1 MIKIHEV
8 EKLKKN
14 FESQVFLNEKLSNY
28 SWFNLG
34 GPAQILFKPKT
45 LEDLSRFLKMI
56 NQKYKIRV
64 LGVGSNTLIR
74 DGGYDGIILKLGSPF
89 SRLSLL
95 NSSTLIAGASALDK
109 QVSNYALNNSLS
121 EFEFLSCIPGSI
133 GGAVRMN
140 SGCYGYDISKI
151 LVSVQAIDLSGNIK
165 VIKAS
170 EINFSYRDSNLDDN
184 LIFISATFKGKKNK
198 KIDIEEKIN
207 TLVEKKKKS
216 QPSKIKTCGSTFKN
230 PLNKKAWKLIKDSG
244 CSEMSI
250 GGAKMSEKHC
260 NFFVNTGKAKSKELE
275 KLINKVKDI
284 VLKKTGVNLE
294 LEIHIIGLDY
304 E

>member
-1 MIKIHEV
+1 MIKIHEL

-45 LEDLSRFLKMI
+45 LEDLSRFLKTI
-56 NQKYKIRV
+56 NQKYKIKV

-74 DGGYDGIILKLGSPF
+74 DGGYDGIILKLGSSF

-121 EFEFLSCIPGSI
+121 EFEFLSCIPGSV

-170 EINFSYRDSNLDDN
+170 EINFSYRGSNLDDN
-184 LIFISATFKGKKNK
+184 LIFVSATFKGKKNK

-275 KLINKVKDI
+275 NLINKVKDI

-294 LEIHIIGLDY
+294 LEIHIIGFDY

>member
-1 MIKIHEV
+1 VIKIHEL

-45 LEDLSRFLKMI
+45 LEDLSRFLKTI
-56 NQKYKIRV
+56 NQKYKIKV

-74 DGGYDGIILKLGSPF
+74 DGGYDGIILKLGSSF

-121 EFEFLSCIPGSI
+121 EFEFLSCIPGSV

-170 EINFSYRDSNLDDN
+170 EINFSYRGSNLDDN
-184 LIFISATFKGKKNK
+184 LIFVSATFKGKKNK

-275 KLINKVKDI
+275 NLINKVKDI

-294 LEIHIIGLDY
+294 LEIHIIGFDY

>member
-1 MIKIHEV
+1 
-8 EKLKKN
+8 
-14 FESQVFLNEKLSNY
+14 
-28 SWFNLG
+28 
-34 GPAQILFKPKT
+34 
-45 LEDLSRFLKMI
+45 
-56 NQKYKIRV
+56 

>member
-216 QPSKIKTCGSTFKN
+216 QPSKIKTCGRTFKN

>member
-1 MIKIHEV
+1 MIKIQEV

-14 FESQVFLNEKLSNY
+14 FKNQIFLNEKLSNY

-45 LEDLSRFLKMI
+45 LEDLSKFLKEI
-56 NQKYKIRV
+56 NQKYKIKV

-74 DGGYDGIILKLGSPF
+74 DGGYDGIILKLGSSF

-95 NSSTLIAGASALDK
+95 NSTTLIAGASALDK
-109 QVSNYALNNSLS
+109 QVSSYALNNSLS

-133 GGAVRMN
+133 GGAVKMN

-151 LVSVQAIDLSGNIK
+151 LVSVQVIDLSGNIRI
-165 VIKAS
+165 IKSS
-170 EINFSYRDSNLDDN
+170 EINFSYRGSNLDDN

-198 KIDIEEKIN
+198 KTVIEKKIN
-207 TLVEKKKKS
+207 SLVERKKKS

-244 CSEMSI
+244 CSNMSV
-250 GGAKMSEKHC
+250 GDAKISEKHC

-275 KLINKVKDI
+275 ELINKVKDT
-284 VLKKTGVNLE
+284 VLRKTGINLE
-294 LEIHIIGLDY
+294 LEIHIIGLNY

>member
-1 MIKIHEV
+1 MITIHEV
-8 EKLKKN
+8 EELKKN

-45 LEDLSRFLKMI
+45 LEDLSRFLKTI
-56 NQKYKIRV
+56 NQKYKIKV

-74 DGGYDGIILKLGSPF
+74 DGGYDGIILKLGSSF

-121 EFEFLSCIPGSI
+121 EFEFLSCIPGSV

-170 EINFSYRDSNLDDN
+170 EINFSYRGSNLDDN
-184 LIFISATFKGKKNK
+184 LIFVSATFKGKKNK
-198 KIDIEEKIN
+198 KIDIEKKIN

-275 KLINKVKDI
+275 NLINKVKDI

-294 LEIHIIGLDY
+294 LEIHIIGFDY